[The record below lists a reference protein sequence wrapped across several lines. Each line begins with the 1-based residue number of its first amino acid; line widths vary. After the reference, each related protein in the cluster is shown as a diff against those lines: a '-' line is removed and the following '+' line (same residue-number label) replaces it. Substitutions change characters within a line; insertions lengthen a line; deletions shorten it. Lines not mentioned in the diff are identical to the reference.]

1 MTVGSLHD
9 PPAVVQAAL
18 ARWLDVDLL
27 PRALSNVADVQK
39 ASRAIEREAP
49 WVPQPDR
56 PDLLRATA
64 RREWIACRDPIR
76 VAAVHVDSQQ
86 FAEQRVR
93 VLGAVLWI
101 APRAPIAHADVEH
114 AVRPEHHEPAVMI
127 RIRLHDA
134 EKQLVGRA
142 VRAVWNGADA

>member
-76 VAAVHVDSQQ
+76 VAAVHVDPQQ
-86 FAEQRVR
+86 LAQQGIGALR
-93 VLGAVLWI
+93 AVLRV
-101 APRAPIAHADVEH
+101 AAQAAVTHADVEH
-114 AVRPEHHEPAVMI
+114 AVRPEHNEAALVVRVHRNGLRLRNLKNHFAAGEI
-127 RIRLHDA
+127 RD
-134 EKQLVGRA
+134 VG
-142 VRAVWNGADA
+142 